1 MRPVAFFP
9 PLLDNLFPL
18 FYMRHVFEMQ
28 PVKHHLEGQTYFLY
42 SPLCLYSFE
51 QQQD

>member
-1 MRPVAFFP
+1 MRSVAFLS
-9 PLLDNLFPL
+9 PLLDNL

-28 PVKHHLEGQTYFLY
+28 PVKHHLEGQNYFLY

-51 QQQD
+51 QQQQED